1 MPFRPG
7 ANHPGACLKKVGPPL
22 LSPGKGP
29 RRTRRQK
36 SLERPFSGKV
46 SPVNCKILD
55 LMSEIEIEQ
64 MQEKID
70 AGILLAQQRLKERV
84 KKEDGE
90 LVIMRD
96 GKITH
101 VKAEDL

>member
-1 MPFRPG
+1 
-7 ANHPGACLKKVGPPL
+7 
-22 LSPGKGP
+22 
-29 RRTRRQK
+29 
-36 SLERPFSGKV
+36 
-46 SPVNCKILD
+46 
-55 LMSEIEIEQ
+55 MSEIEIEQ

-70 AGILLAQQRLKERV
+70 AGILLAQQRMKERV

>member
-1 MPFRPG
+1 
-7 ANHPGACLKKVGPPL
+7 
-22 LSPGKGP
+22 
-29 RRTRRQK
+29 
-36 SLERPFSGKV
+36 
-46 SPVNCKILD
+46 
-55 LMSEIEIEQ
+55 MSEIEIEQ

-101 VKAEDL
+101 VKAEEL

>member
-1 MPFRPG
+1 MQTVEP
-7 ANHPGACLKKVGPPL
+7 
-22 LSPGKGP
+22 
-29 RRTRRQK
+29 
-36 SLERPFSGKV
+36 
-46 SPVNCKILD
+46 
-55 LMSEIEIEQ
+55 MSELEIEQ

-90 LVIMRD
+90 LVVMRD

-101 VKAEDL
+101 LKADEIE

>member
-1 MPFRPG
+1 MG
-7 ANHPGACLKKVGPPL
+7 E
-22 LSPGKGP
+22 
-29 RRTRRQK
+29 
-36 SLERPFSGKV
+36 LE
-46 SPVNCKILD
+46 L
-55 LMSEIEIEQ
+55 EQ
-64 MQEKID
+64 LQEKID

-101 VKAEDL
+101 VKADEIE